1 MIACQ
6 RTNDTV
12 RKAQMH
18 VSCLS
23 LKADHLSDLVY
34 RIADILAVLL
44 RLAKIRW
51 TSDNL
56 VIRDKKL
63 VN

>member
-1 MIACQ
+1 
-6 RTNDTV
+6 
-12 RKAQMH
+12 MH

-34 RIADILAVLL
+34 RIAGILAVLL

-56 VIRDKKL
+56 AIRDKKL

>member
-1 MIACQ
+1 
-6 RTNDTV
+6 
-12 RKAQMH
+12 
-18 VSCLS
+18 L
-23 LKADHLSDLVY
+23 HLSDLVY